1 MYNMNKGMCNIPDDI
16 LEKLQ
21 KDISEIKVALLGNE
35 YNPEGGLLY
44 RMKETEHYQM
54 CLNDRIAKLEDRLN
68 KVFWTA
74 AGGAGVIAALLTFI
88 FNLRDILALFNG
100 PNL

>member
-1 MYNMNKGMCNIPDDI
+1 MNKDMCNIPDDI

-44 RMKETEHYQM
+44 RTKENEDKIK
-54 CLNDRIAKLEDRLN
+54 CLEKRIFELEDQIK
-68 KVFWTA
+68 KVIWIST
-74 AGGAGVIAALLTFI
+74 GGAAVITALLTFI
-88 FNLRDILALFNG
+88 FNLKNIISLFNG
-100 PNL
+100 

>member
-1 MYNMNKGMCNIPDDI
+1 MNKDMCNIPDDI

-44 RMKETEHYQM
+44 RTKENEDKIK
-54 CLNDRIAKLEDRLN
+54 CLEKRIFELEDKIK
-68 KVFWTA
+68 KVIWSST
-74 AGGAGVIAALLTFI
+74 GGAAVITALLTFI
-88 FNLRDILALFNG
+88 FNLKNIISLFNG
-100 PNL
+100 

>member
-1 MYNMNKGMCNIPDDI
+1 MKEKMCNIPDEI

-44 RMKETEHYQM
+44 RTKHNEDEIV
-54 CLNDRIAKLEDRLN
+54 CLRDRIAKLEEKFN
-68 KVFWTA
+68 KVVWITTGA
-74 AGGAGVIAALLTFI
+74 AGAMTIIWNVIAWLIERF
-88 FNLRDILALFNG
+88 
-100 PNL
+100 

>member
-1 MYNMNKGMCNIPDDI
+1 MSKGMCNIPDDI

-44 RMKETEHYQM
+44 RMKEAEHYQL
-54 CLNDRIAKLEDRLN
+54 CLNEKISKLEDRLN

-74 AGGAGVIAALLTFI
+74 AGGAAVITALLTLI
-88 FNLRDILALFNG
+88 FNLRDIIALFNA

>member
-1 MYNMNKGMCNIPDDI
+1 MCNIPDEI

-35 YNPEGGLLY
+35 YNPEGGLLF
-44 RMKETEHYQM
+44 RMKESENYQL
-54 CLNDRIAKLEDRLN
+54 CLNEKIAKLEERVN

-74 AGGAGVIAALLTFI
+74 AGGATVITALLTII
-88 FNLRDILALFNG
+88 FNLRDILSLFNG
-100 PNL
+100 

>member
-1 MYNMNKGMCNIPDDI
+1 MNKNMCNIPDDI

-44 RMKETEHYQM
+44 RTKE
-54 CLNDRIAKLEDRLN
+54 NEDEIYYL
-68 KVFWTA
+68 
-74 AGGAGVIAALLTFI
+74 
-88 FNLRDILALFNG
+88 ILITYISN
-100 PNL
+100 